1 MKTGKNEII
10 QEFYKRPGIMKK
22 RIRIEKKLSGAREEL
37 DIISNMAGEIILV
50 QDKYGSL
57 YLYFVYEE
65 VYKITIC
72 LGKEIRAVIL
82 HKLEPGNK
90 RGMLGEGGKDLKI
103 SLKWVIKML
112 TENC

>member
-1 MKTGKNEII
+1 
-10 QEFYKRPGIMKK
+10 
-22 RIRIEKKLSGAREEL
+22 
-37 DIISNMAGEIILV
+37 MAGEIILV
-50 QDKYGSL
+50 RDKYGSL
-57 YLYFVYEE
+57 YLYFIYEK
-65 VYKITIC
+65 VYKIIIC

-82 HKLEPGNK
+82 HIFEPRNK